1 LFLREAK
8 EIFDS
13 ERVASG
19 WVEAG
24 TGKSRLRDFFS
35 SLLTSLGGA
44 LLQITEEDQQ
54 QGSDIMASSR
64 VSDLPHQRGIAGE
77 IKPKN
82 VAGHGRQNRKVLG
95 DIGNLV
101 TGRDVATGKDV
112 AKKAKQPQQ
121 QTKAEVIVISPDE
134 NEKCKPHFSRRT
146 HIRGTKT
153 FTATL
158 RARSKAAS
166 GLKDAVID
174 IDAVDANNELAAVEY
189 VEDIFK
195 FYRTVE
201 EEGGI
206 KDYIGSQP
214 EINEKMRSILI
225 DWLVDVHRK
234 FELMPETLYLTI
246 NLVDRFLS
254 LTMVHRRELQ
264 LLGLGAM
271 LIACKYEEIWAPEVN
286 DFVCISDNAYNR
298 KQVLA
303 MEKSILGQVEW
314 YITVPTPY
322 VFLARYVKAAVPC
335 DAEMEKLVFYLAELG
350 LMQYPIVVLNRPSML
365 AASAVY
371 AARQILKKTPFWTET
386 LKHHT
391 GYSEDEIME
400 HAKML
405 MKLRDSASESKLIAV
420 FKKYSVSENA
430 EVALLPSLDDFSV
443 SCA

>member
-1 LFLREAK
+1 
-8 EIFDS
+8 
-13 ERVASG
+13 
-19 WVEAG
+19 
-24 TGKSRLRDFFS
+24 
-35 SLLTSLGGA
+35 
-44 LLQITEEDQQ
+44 
-54 QGSDIMASSR
+54 MASR
-64 VSDLPHQRGIAGE
+64 VSDLPHQRGFAGE
-77 IKPKN
+77 IKSKN

-101 TGRDVATGKDV
+101 TGRDVVTGKDV
-112 AKKAKQPQQ
+112 AKKAKPQ
-121 QTKAEVIVISPDE
+121 QTKAEVVIVISPDE
-134 NEKCKPHFSRRT
+134 NEKSCKPHFSRRT
-146 HIRGTKT
+146 HTRGTKT

-158 RARSKAAS
+158 RARSKAAATAS
-166 GLKDAVID
+166 GVKENVKEEDPVVD
-174 IDAVDANNELAAVEY
+174 IDAVDADNELAAVEY
-189 VEDIFK
+189 VDDIFK
-195 FYRTVE
+195 YYKTVE

-254 LTMVHRRELQ
+254 LAMVPRRELQ

-286 DFVCISDNAYNR
+286 DFVCISDNAYCR

-303 MEKSILGQVEW
+303 MEKSILGKVEW

-322 VFLARYVKAAVPC
+322 VFLGRYVKASVPC
-335 DAEMEKLVFYLAELG
+335 DIEMEKLVFYLAELG
-350 LMQYPIVVLNRPSML
+350 LMQYPLVVLNRPSML

-371 AARQILKKTPFWTET
+371 AARQTLGKTPVWTET

-391 GYSEDEIME
+391 GYLEDEIME

-405 MKLRDSASESKLIAV
+405 MKLRDSASESTLTAV
-420 FKKYSVSENA
+420 FKKHSVSENA
-430 EVALLPSLDDFSV
+430 EVALLSSLED
-443 SCA
+443 

>member
-1 LFLREAK
+1 
-8 EIFDS
+8 
-13 ERVASG
+13 
-19 WVEAG
+19 
-24 TGKSRLRDFFS
+24 
-35 SLLTSLGGA
+35 
-44 LLQITEEDQQ
+44 
-54 QGSDIMASSR
+54 MASR
-64 VSDLPHQRGIAGE
+64 VSDLVHQRGVAGE
-77 IKPKN
+77 IKSKN

-101 TGRDVATGKDV
+101 TGRDVVTVKDV
-112 AKKAKQPQQ
+112 AKKVKPQQQ
-121 QTKAEVIVISPDE
+121 QTKPEVIVISPDE
-134 NEKCKPHFSRRT
+134 NEKSCKPHFSRRT
-146 HIRGTKT
+146 LIRGTKT

-166 GLKDAVID
+166 GVKESVKDPVID
-174 IDAVDANNELAAVEY
+174 IDAVDADNELAAVEY
-189 VEDIFK
+189 VDDIFK
-195 FYRTVE
+195 YYKTVE

-254 LTMVHRRELQ
+254 LRMVPRRELQ

-286 DFVCISDNAYNR
+286 DFVCISDNAYSR

-322 VFLARYVKAAVPC
+322 VFLGRFVKASVPC
-335 DAEMEKLVFYLAELG
+335 DVEMEKLVFYLAELG

-371 AARQILKKTPFWTET
+371 AARKTLKKTPVWTET

-391 GYSEDEIME
+391 GYSEDEIVE

-405 MKLRDSASESKLIAV
+405 MKLRDLASESTLTAV

-430 EVALLPSLDDFSV
+430 EVALLSYLED
-443 SCA
+443 